1 MISRRQFFGRTAGAV
16 LAAETLAQVRE
27 LKASPLGMPIGSQV
41 YPHRARIKSGDFAGL
56 LRDMKEIGIGQVEL
70 DSPDYPDSAPLA
82 NGKETRKILD
92 DHGMKCPSIHFTMKE
107 LRANQGQA
115 LEWGLLIGATQA
127 STSTLNGKSVNGITT
142 LDVIKRSAEEYNKI
156 AEISRRAGM
165 LQTLHDEGF
174 ELSKLEDGRL
184 TYQVLLDYL
193 DPNLVKMQFQISA
206 MRVVG
211 DPVMYFTKYPGRFAS
226 MHCQGVDLNAPL
238 PTPRSS
244 GTEADEAA
252 SHGGGPRP
260 NGGPAGGGA
269 ARGGRGGGG
278 QLAVGHDSLDWK
290 AIFTAAGKT
299 GGLTNY
305 FVELGWEATVQSVA
319 YLKTLNV

>member
-1 MISRRQFFGRTAGAV
+1 VISRRQFLNRTAGAA
-16 LAAETLAQVRE
+16 LAAETLATLRE
-27 LKASPLGMPIGSQV
+27 AKADPLGMPIGSQV
-41 YPHRARIKSGDFAGL
+41 YPHRQRIREGDFAGL

-82 NGKETRKILD
+82 DGKQTRKILD
-92 DHGMKCPSIHFTMKE
+92 DHGMKCPSIHFTMRE
-107 LRANQGQA
+107 LRANQEKA
-115 LEWGLLIGATQA
+115 LEWGLQIGATQA
-127 STSTLNGKSVNGITT
+127 STSTLNGKAVNGITT
-142 LDVIKRSAEEYNKI
+142 LDVIKRSADEYNKI
-156 AEISRRAGM
+156 AEVSRKAGM

-184 TYQVLLDYL
+184 TYQVLLGLL
-193 DPNLVKMQFQISA
+193 DPNLVKMQFQMSA
-206 MRVVG
+206 MRIVG
-211 DPVMYFTKYPGRFAS
+211 DPIMYFQKYPGRIVS

-238 PTPRSS
+238 PVPRSS
-244 GTEADEAA
+244 GTAADEAA

-260 NGGPAGGGA
+260 AGGPAGGP
-269 ARGGRGGGG
+269 ARGGRGGDSR

-290 AIFTAAGKT
+290 AIFTAAKT

-305 FVELGWEATVQSVA
+305 FVELPWELTVQSVA